1 VSDETTELPEGC
13 PYPLD
18 NDGPADVDPDAVTEK
33 EIRVASVFV
42 TGGTAELPEGTSYP
56 PDDDNT
62 ADVEL
67 DEVTGKVTRVTPV
80 FVFGKDV
87 ALLTYPLERAVEY
100 PKDADVAS
108 VADEPEL
115 VETRL

>member
-1 VSDETTELPEGC
+1 MFVSDETTELPEGC

-18 NDGPADVDPDAVTEK
+18 NDDPADVEP
-33 EIRVASVFV
+33 
-42 TGGTAELPEGTSYP
+42 
-56 PDDDNT
+56 
-62 ADVEL
+62 
-67 DEVTGKVTRVTPV
+67 DEVTVKVARVTPV
-80 FVFGKDV
+80 FVFGGDV

-100 PKDADVAS
+100 PKDTDVAS